1 MAPIKTP
8 DIRSKSSNI
17 AFGPTLGGLIGGFTF
32 IALCVIGF
40 CLFKRKFRRRRRKA
54 RRQEYLKGKGTS
66 KVSES
71 PVSSNGNTNSV
82 ETHGEAGLEAEM
94 ARDSNGDVDGPLSNR
109 WEPVEV

>member
-1 MAPIKTP
+1 MAPTKP
-8 DIRSKSSNI
+8 LEIRSKSSNI

-54 RRQEYLKGKGTS
+54 RRQEYLKGRNTS

-71 PVSSNGNTNSV
+71 PVSSNGNVNSV
-82 ETHGEAGLEAEM
+82 KTHGEASLEAEM
-94 ARDSNGDVDGPLSNR
+94 ARDSNGDVDSLSNR
-109 WEPVEV
+109 REPVEA

>member
-1 MAPIKTP
+1 MAPTKP
-8 DIRSKSSNI
+8 LEIRSKSSNI

-54 RRQEYLKGKGTS
+54 RRQEYLKGKSTL

-71 PVSSNGNTNSV
+71 PVSSNGNVNSV
-82 ETHGEAGLEAEM
+82 EAHGKVGLEADM
-94 ARDSNGDVDGPLSNR
+94 TRDSN
-109 WEPVEV
+109 EV